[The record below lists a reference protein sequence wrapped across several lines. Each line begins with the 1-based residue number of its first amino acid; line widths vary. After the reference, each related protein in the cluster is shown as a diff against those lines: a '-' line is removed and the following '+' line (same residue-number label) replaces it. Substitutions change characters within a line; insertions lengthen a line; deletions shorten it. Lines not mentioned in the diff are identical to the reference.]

1 MDQITSMYTTS
12 SSRMAEQ
19 MLPTSPCSK
28 DSNPRN
34 RHHCSGETPG
44 IGTSEPSQPF
54 FPRASKISDGKG
66 GCSAPR
72 TAPETHHGVN

>member
-34 RHHCSGETPG
+34 RQHCSREKPG
-44 IGTSEPSQPF
+44 IDTNEPIQPF
-54 FPRASKISDGKG
+54 FQ
-66 GCSAPR
+66 
-72 TAPETHHGVN
+72 